1 MARMPLI
8 GDVPIG
14 INHLLMP
21 GNVSVVAP
29 ACLSFLITHLMLVH
43 AVESYYRYGFAMVLF

>member
-29 ACLSFLITHLMLVH
+29 ACLSFLITQLN
-43 AVESYYRYGFAMVLF
+43 ACSCC